1 MGEGLRRCVTC
12 VWSRELGCLC
22 GLCVMAW
29 LMCVCIPRREM
40 QQLNQQLIGL
50 PLTDRWWAG
59 TKFSLLHQVDALAKP
74 PSKVNDLY
82 VGDHHRLFNII
93 KSNRFCA
100 ITIQL
105 VVRILWSVKIVKV
118 DGMRTVLVKKRGSD
132 EDGDIFK

>member
-1 MGEGLRRCVTC
+1 MGRGEGGGGLEEVCD
-12 VWSRELGCLC
+12 
-22 GLCVMAW
+22 LCVEQEVG
-29 LMCVCIPRREM
+29 LICVCVVCDGMVDVCMYSKERDAAAQPAA
-40 QQLNQQLIGL
+40 
-50 PLTDRWWAG
+50 DRSPTHRSVVG

-105 VVRILWSVKIVKV
+105 VVRILWSVK
-118 DGMRTVLVKKRGSD
+118 M
-132 EDGDIFK
+132 

>member
-1 MGEGLRRCVTC
+1 MGRGEGGGGLEEVCDLCVEQVVGLFVC
-12 VWSRELGCLC
+12 V
-22 GLCVMAW
+22 LCVMGC

-40 QQLNQQLIGL
+40 QQLNQQLIGH

-82 VGDHHRLFNII
+82 VGDHHRLFNKI

-105 VVRILWSVKIVKV
+105 VVRILWSVK
-118 DGMRTVLVKKRGSD
+118 M
-132 EDGDIFK
+132 